1 MSRFIESSG
10 ELERR
15 EKQIKEED
23 ENDFLLLLSKLQF
36 YL

>member
-1 MSRFIESSG
+1 VEVESSS

-23 ENDFLLLLSKLQF
+23 ENDFLLLLSNVQS